1 MKTEEI
7 SFWGIDKFF
16 SEEIQPLIK
25 IYSSKLDK
33 NTILCLIGIF
43 LFYVFLFLLL
53 NGAFKAESLGED
65 DVLPLFLFF
74 LFWGIFFLLWAN
86 PKIYMRNNGN
96 KELLKKVLQKLFV
109 IKNFSFPEKTHFYDC
124 DLFKNLYKKYN
135 SIELEVENVSYKNV
149 IFKISQLYLYYRD
162 TRKKT
167 LLYRYKYTKSNTVI
181 FDGVFI

>member
-33 NTILCLIGIF
+33 NTILCLIGI
-43 LFYVFLFLLL
+43 
-53 NGAFKAESLGED
+53 
-65 DVLPLFLFF
+65 FLFF